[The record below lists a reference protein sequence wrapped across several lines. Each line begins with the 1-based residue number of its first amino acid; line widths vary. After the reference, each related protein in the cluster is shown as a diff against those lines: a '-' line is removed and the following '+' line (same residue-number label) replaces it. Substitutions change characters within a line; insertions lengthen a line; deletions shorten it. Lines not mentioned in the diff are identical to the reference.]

1 MHPSPASPAPP
12 NPTHTLAQQLLQCPS
27 VTPDADKVLDC
38 VADHLTPHGFT
49 STRLPFGTGKGRVDN
64 LFARYGSGSPHFCF
78 AGHGDVV
85 PPGDLALWQHP
96 PFAGAIDQTHLH
108 GRGAVDM
115 KGAVA
120 CFATAATTWLQDKS
134 DFNGSI
140 SLLLTGD
147 EEGEAINGTTKVV
160 DWLLQKQQM
169 PDVVLVGEPTCPN
182 TLGEM
187 IKHGRRGSLNCT
199 LTIKGK
205 QGHVAYPKDADNPIH
220 RLLPTLEIFHKGVLD
235 KGNADFDPT
244 TVMVTSIDTGNPAS
258 NVIPSEVRV
267 RFNIRF
273 GTTQT
278 ARGLI
283 KWLDKHFEKT
293 PHADLTCAITA
304 LPFLTQA
311 PALTKLASRAIK
323 DITGIT
329 PRLSTSGGT
338 SDARFIAPHCP
349 VIEFGLVG
357 KTMHA
362 INESVALDDLTQLT
376 RIYTRMLDY
385 FFEDTP

>member
-1 MHPSPASPAPP
+1 MPTSAKP
-12 NPTHTLAQQLLQCPS
+12 NPTHMLAQQLLQCPS
-27 VTPDADKVLDC
+27 VTPDAGKVLDH
-38 VADHLTPHGFT
+38 VSNHLTRHGFT
-49 STRLPFGTGKGRVDN
+49 ITRLPFGSGKGRVDN
-64 LFARYGSGSPHFCF
+64 LFARYGTGSPHFCF

-96 PFAGAIDQTHLH
+96 PFAGTIDQTHLH

-120 CFATAATTWLQDKS
+120 CFATAATTWLEGNAN
-134 DFNGSI
+134 FNGSI

-199 LTIKGK
+199 LTIKGT

-220 RLLPTLEIFHKGVLD
+220 RLLPLMEIFHKGVLD

-244 TVMVTSIDTGNPAS
+244 TIMVTSIDTDNPAS
-258 NVIPSEVRV
+258 NVIPGEVKV

-283 KWLDKHFEKT
+283 KWLGDHFSTT
-293 PHADLTCAITA
+293 PHADLTCSISAE
-304 LPFLTQA
+304 PFLTPPSA
-311 PALTKLASRAIK
+311 FTKLVNRAIK

-357 KTMHA
+357 KTMHK
-362 INESVALDDLTQLT
+362 INESVALADLTQLT
-376 RIYTRMLDY
+376 RIYARMLDY